1 MPKTLYKTDEL
12 LKSKTFSGYQK
23 DFAKALL
30 VKPEYT
36 MEEAKI
42 VLDNFFG
49 KEGINDGRRNLD
61 KPE

>member
-1 MPKTLYKTDEL
+1 MPKTLYKTDKL

>member
-12 LKSKTFSGYQK
+12 LKSKTFSGYQR

-36 MEEAKI
+36 MEEAK
-42 VLDNFFG
+42 
-49 KEGINDGRRNLD
+49 KGINDGSRNLD

>member
-1 MPKTLYKTDEL
+1 M
-12 LKSKTFSGYQK
+12 KSKTFSGYQR

-36 MEEAKI
+36 MEEAKK

>member
-1 MPKTLYKTDEL
+1 MNKAELIEALADKTGL
-12 LKSKTFSGYQK
+12 QK
-23 DFAKALL
+23 Q
-30 VKPEYT
+30 
-36 MEEAKI
+36 EAKK

>member
-1 MPKTLYKTDEL
+1 MPKTQYKTDEL

-36 MEEAKI
+36 MEEAKK

-61 KPE
+61 KSE

>member
-12 LKSKTFSGYQK
+12 LKSKTISGYQK

-30 VKPEYT
+30 VKSEYT
-36 MEEAKI
+36 MEEAKK

-61 KPE
+61 KSE